1 MEMNPY
7 AAPQA
12 DVLPQSQ
19 ATSTEEMIRQQH
31 LKTEVTIKT
40 VGFLY
45 YLGAF
50 GVGTAAVTML
60 VNTRHGDELINGGFA
75 LFLLMLAA
83 GQGVVAY
90 GLRRL
95 LSWARIP
102 TIIFSCVGLLHI
114 PIGTIINGYI
124 LAVVGGKK
132 SKTVMTPEYRRIIEL
147 TPYIK
152 HKTSVAV
159 WVLLAVLV
167 LVLVGIIVSAML
179 Q

>member
-7 AAPQA
+7 AAPQV
-12 DVLPQSQ
+12 DVLPPTQ
-19 ATSTEEMIRQQH
+19 ATSTEEMIRTQH
-31 LKTEVTIKT
+31 LNTEATIKT

-45 YLGAF
+45 YLGAILI
-50 GVGTAAVTML
+50 GAAAV
-60 VNTRHGDELINGGFA
+60 G
-75 LFLLMLAA
+75 MLAGGRSEDKFFTA
-83 GQGVVAY
+83 GFGLVFLVLAVGQGIVGY

-102 TIIFSCVGLLHI
+102 TIIFSCLGLLHI

-124 LAVVGGKK
+124 LATVAGKK
-132 SKTVMTPEYRRIIEL
+132 GKTVMTPEYRRIIGL
-147 TPYIK
+147 TPHIRR
-152 HKTSVAV
+152 KTSVAV

-167 LVLVGIIVSAML
+167 LVLVGIIVSATL